1 MESPQNLVTLT
12 IDGLVLSYLTSCLPF
27 LLPGAR
33 VQQLLLAA
41 QRSQPTEDGTARFRL
56 AWVPSPS
63 QGVVMLTMRRLQ
75 APARHKP
82 GVEQHQRRALW
93 LPPREATSNIQNR
106 AAGKPICGRFGA
118 YQTFDWDR
126 HRRPNMI
133 ARVTSSRFDY
143 RV

>member
-1 MESPQNLVTLT
+1 MS
-12 IDGLVLSYLTSCLPF
+12 
-27 LLPGAR
+27 GA
-33 VQQLLLAA
+33 V
-41 QRSQPTEDGTARFRL
+41 G
-56 AWVPSPS
+56 
-63 QGVVMLTMRRLQ
+63 MLTMRRLQ

-143 RV
+143 VRVQGATDGANVPMNLPTSNHRVSRPGSE